1 MIMRYKMNIL
11 SKSKTYTYDVKVLPM
26 YQWDSIL
33 GFSQDHGIN
42 KLDNI
47 DYLKKITDLMIKPDF
62 LTEFYKILDQNRE
75 YVGIYKEY
83 LVGIIYSIQFNIF
96 HRDSDFKKPSLI
108 YLSEYEDTSGDF
120 VKFNYINEL
129 WNYEYLTKE
138 ENE

>member
-11 SKSKTYTYDVKVLPM
+11 SKNKTYTFDLKVLPV

-33 GFSQDHGIN
+33 GFSQNHGID
-42 KLDNI
+42 KLNDIN
-47 DYLKKITDLMIKPDF
+47 YLKKITDLMIKPDF
-62 LTEFYKILDQNRE
+62 LTEFYKILDKNRE
-75 YVGIYKEY
+75 YVSIYKEY

-96 HRDSDFKKPSLI
+96 HRDSDFQKPSLI

-120 VKFNYINEL
+120 TKFTYINEL